1 MNRIVR
7 THRSGPHRRIRTQ
20 CGAFNGSHLALIAV
34 AIVIAGAA
42 AYFLD
47 LLPSSEPAT
56 DPPTSPATVEP
67 TASPPA
73 PVQEVTPAPSEQD
86 LPAEPA
92 DPTPPEPMLPPLPA
106 LAESDDAVRDS
117 LADIPLGSLGQQYL
131 LSANIIERTS
141 STLYLMAQGDV
152 PYKLIPIARPKAP
165 FPISDDGLKVTA
177 DVAGFSRYDALSD
190 WLRQLDIAAIL
201 DGVRWLIPLFREAW
215 SFYGE
220 SPETFDIA
228 VLNVLDSIIAT
239 PEIDL
244 SEARLIR
251 KEAVWIYEDEA
262 LEALTPLQKQIIRMG
277 PDNALVIKAVAGQ
290 TREIVLSSASQP

>member
-1 MNRIVR
+1 MSIIETTPGRKK
-7 THRSGPHRRIRTQ
+7 RREWQ
-20 CGAFNGSHLALIAV
+20 QAGAFSPVYIALIALL
-34 AIVIAGAA
+34 IVIVGAA

-47 LLPSSEPAT
+47 LLPGQDTKTELAEPPVIEEPVAPPLPPATEVMPEPAT
-56 DPPTSPATVEP
+56 QVIPEEP
-67 TASPPA
+67 ENP
-73 PVQEVTPAPSEQD
+73 
-86 LPAEPA
+86 LPAEPVA
-92 DPTPPEPMLPPLPA
+92 PALPPLS
-106 LAESDDAVRDS
+106 ESDDAVRDS

-141 STLYLMAQGDV
+141 SALYLMAQGDV

-201 DGVRWLIPLFREAW
+201 DEVRWLIPLFREAW

-220 SPETFDIA
+220 SPETFDVA

-244 SEARLIR
+244 GEARLIR

-277 PDNALVIKAVAGQ
+277 PDNALMMKAVAGK